1 MGAAQLRLCLG
12 RGESGAGMMRLSH
25 CWRGLREAG
34 AEQQLEAMQG
44 DGWRRRRD
52 CSEGGWG
59 RVLIW
64 TDEKPHPSSRP

>member
-1 MGAAQLRLCLG
+1 
-12 RGESGAGMMRLSH
+12 MMRLSH